1 MFLNDM
7 STIFRYSNIFV
18 NRSSADLNITS
29 AEHYILMYL
38 FEKKDVSQD
47 EIASFFA
54 VDKGSISKT
63 IHKLDLKN
71 YIDKYTDTSNRRKNL
86 ICLSELGR
94 KTFSSSR
101 ELLNEWH
108 NTVMDGITEDEFKLF
123 KEVLQKMTASARSVI
138 ESTKI

>member
-1 MFLNDM
+1 M
-7 STIFRYSNIFV
+7 
-18 NRSSADLNITS
+18 
-29 AEHYILMYL
+29 
-38 FEKKDVSQD
+38 
-47 EIASFFA
+47 
-54 VDKGSISKT
+54 
-63 IHKLDLKN
+63 DLKN
-71 YIDKYTDTSNRRKNL
+71 YIDKYADKNNRRKNL

-94 KTFSSSR
+94 KTSSSSR